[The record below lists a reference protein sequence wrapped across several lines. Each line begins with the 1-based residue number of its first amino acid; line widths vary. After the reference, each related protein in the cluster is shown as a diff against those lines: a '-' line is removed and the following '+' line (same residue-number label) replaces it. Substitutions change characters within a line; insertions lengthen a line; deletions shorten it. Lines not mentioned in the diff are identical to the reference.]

1 MATKTLTPEEF
12 VDALQTWTVLDVV
25 NAVKLMEDKLGIKA
39 AAPVAA
45 AAAPSAAAE
54 AAAEEQTEFSV
65 ILLGPGD
72 AKINVIKAVREITGL
87 GLKEAKDLVDAAP
100 EGDPRGD
107 SAGRGRQPQGQAR
120 GGRRQRRDQV
130 VELRILQASGM
141 AGRLR
146 NALRFGVRTPVVDTT
161 GNYVLQV
168 FRNPAARERANQAE
182 RTLTA
187 LQRGNLLR
195 YGIVPVVAHA
205 RAHSFSGEL

>member
-45 AAAPSAAAE
+45 AAAPAAAAE
-54 AAAEEQTEFSV
+54 AVAEEQTEFTV
-65 ILLGPGD
+65 ILTHPGD

-100 EGDPRGD
+100 KAIREGDPEGG
-107 SAGRGRQPQGQAR
+107 GRCPQGEAR

-130 VELRILQASGM
+130 
-141 AGRLR
+141 
-146 NALRFGVRTPVVDTT
+146 
-161 GNYVLQV
+161 
-168 FRNPAARERANQAE
+168 AR
-182 RTLTA
+182 
-187 LQRGNLLR
+187 
-195 YGIVPVVAHA
+195 
-205 RAHSFSGEL
+205 S